1 MFKPFGEVGTTT
13 FISNLKMK
21 VIAENQCEKNTHE
34 NTAPANESR
43 SSYFRELGESA
54 YTRGIWKVL
63 SMTS

>member
-21 VIAENQCEKNTHE
+21 VIAEKNTHE

-43 SSYFRELGESA
+43 SSFFRELGESA